1 MRGRRPEL
9 KAIDG
14 GLLKAPPLPR
24 TLAASMADDWAIV
37 VSDLQGRGILSTS
50 MLAVVE
56 TYIGA
61 IWVARECRVAI
72 ADKGVFVQAKDG
84 QPKPNPALAMLKAAQ
99 ETIARLA
106 AELGLTPLSR
116 SRKALQPPSAGAVS
130 DLASEFDV

>member
-14 GLLKAPPLPR
+14 GLLNAPPMPR
-24 TLAASMADDWAIV
+24 TLAASMADDWNIV
-37 VSDLQGRGILSTS
+37 VADLQGRGILTTS

-56 TYIGA
+56 VYLGA
-61 IWVARECRVAI
+61 IWTARECRAAI
-72 ADKGVFVQAKDG
+72 ADKGLLVQAKDL
-84 QPKPNPALAMLKAAQ
+84 QVKPNPACAMLKAAQ
-99 ETIARLA
+99 ETVSRLA

-116 SRKALQPPSAGAVS
+116 SRKALQPPPAGAVS

>member
-9 KAIDG
+9 RAIEG

-24 TLAASMADDWAIV
+24 TLAASMADDWNV
-37 VSDLQGRGILSTS
+37 VVADLQGRGILTTS

-56 TYIGA
+56 TYVGA
-61 IWVARECRVAI
+61 IWVARECRTAI
-72 ADKGVFVQAKDG
+72 ADKGLFAQAKDG

-99 ETIARLA
+99 ETVSRLA

-116 SRKALQPPSAGAVS
+116 SRKALQPQPAGVVS